1 MSFMDHEAHK
11 AAYYDSDTGK
21 GILPC
26 AMLGRGALIK
36 PWLPTEIKEQRHWD
50 ISASERC
57 DISMTQTMINEFRE
71 GKKDSER
78 VAVNSLQILSIWGV
92 GTFVRCV

>member
-1 MSFMDHEAHK
+1 MSPFFIPGNGDIMSFMDHEAHK

-57 DISMTQTMINEFRE
+57 DEQ
-71 GKKDSER
+71 K
-78 VAVNSLQILSIWGV
+78 
-92 GTFVRCV
+92 